1 MNLSLFAYGSIRH
14 LLALSDGTLPPVSK
28 TEFVSRLQHLLNVL
42 DITCLGSTLD
52 DFDLYSWRI
61 ARNYDAKIIKDIEMG
76 YKSWSTLERCIDPAA
91 WSYSKELNPKPQK
104 STQGPKNATQNPN
117 QSQKMCTTWNTF
129 KKDGCSYEHS
139 NPGES
144 CIYLHACSTCR
155 Q

>member
-1 MNLSLFAYGSIRH
+1 
-14 LLALSDGTLPPVSK
+14 
-28 TEFVSRLQHLLNVL
+28 
-42 DITCLGSTLD
+42 
-52 DFDLYSWRI
+52 
-61 ARNYDAKIIKDIEMG
+61 MG
-76 YKSWSTLERCIDPAA
+76 YKSWPTLERCIDPAA

-155 Q
+155 QKGLGIKRHKAHQCPEGKGSGSSGPSVPPGSVPAAPVVTSV